1 MTGVSKPGVILVALL
16 TVSGC
21 VRWGIPD
28 DEGIADENGSES
40 DSSNDS
46 SSESDSSSDT
56 TDTNEPEPW
65 PEQWPFSAESRL
77 VVWGKSGIPTS
88 NPTMLTNVFYYL
100 AAVTPGEAQLSILWV
115 GNCDPRTDAQGCL
128 AGNVQPFFDLVDG
141 LGTIEFKT
149 LNTVDPAAYDLVI
162 ADFCSEVDGQQI
174 ATLLADGAGV
184 LAMGDGFC
192 LLQGRSSAEVAND
205 TLAHFGVRFSDD
217 QLFSHDFTI
226 PVDKQVDLLA
236 EVPSLDA
243 WGVSLQ
249 ESVGPI
255 EVAAETLDG
264 YVLTRR
270 SEP

>member
-1 MTGVSKPGVILVALL
+1 MTGVYKPGVIFLVALL

-21 VRWGIPD
+21 IRWGIPD

-46 SSESDSSSDT
+46 SSDSSSDT
-56 TDTNEPEPW
+56 TDSGEPEPW

-77 VVWGKSGIPTS
+77 VVWGKSGIPTT

-115 GNCDPRTDAQGCL
+115 GNC
-128 AGNVQPFFDLVDG
+128 DLVDG

-226 PVDKQVDLLA
+226 PVDKQIDLLA